1 MVRPAAPPELLG
13 AVTRVMAIRGWDPLG
28 DILSLQESM
37 NRLLEEAL
45 APVRL
50 SAPLEASP
58 GWTPAADVYETGDS
72 YVVLIELPGI
82 DEDDVE
88 MAVDGD
94 RLVVKGERR
103 ARLPAKPDRF
113 HRMERSHGPFARTF
127 ALPQA
132 VEPDQ
137 VAAQFRDGL
146 LRIELAKA
154 RVRAPRSRGER
165 AE

>member
-1 MVRPAAPPELLG
+1 
-13 AVTRVMAIRGWDPLG
+13 MAIRGWDPLG
-28 DILSLQESM
+28 DILSLQETM

-45 APVRL
+45 TPVRL
-50 SAPLEASP
+50 SAPLAASP

-72 YVVLIELPGI
+72 YVVLMELPGI

-103 ARLPAKPDRF
+103 AQLPAKPDRF
-113 HRMERSHGPFARTF
+113 YRMERSHGPFARTF

-132 VEPDQ
+132 VDPDQ
-137 VAAQFRDGL
+137 VTAQFRDGL

-154 RVRAPRSRGER
+154 RVRSSRARSER
-165 AE
+165 SE